1 MRARVGCSA
10 VFYEEI
16 RPTTRPGPPALATG
30 CISGC
35 KTTCPRA
42 GHGVHHHQSSVGLW
56 VQNNLRALGNE
67 IATRRA
73 RELFSVWC
81 GTANAER
88 GPWYVGY
95 YSGVLA
101 NG

>member
-1 MRARVGCSA
+1 MHASA
-10 VFYEEI
+10 ALQFFMKRYDQQH
-16 RPTTRPGPPALATG
+16 GLAPPALATG
-30 CISGC
+30 CTSGC